1 MVQIKEIQ
9 ALVWWIYGLRKH
21 GIALEASIFT
31 PDVLHKDKKS
41 KRIQIE
47 QESTNMI
54 VKAIYIFYL
63 DIFDTQKDKLLNMLF
78 QKFGLK
84 SAAL

>member
-1 MVQIKEIQ
+1 
-9 ALVWWIYGLRKH
+9 
-21 GIALEASIFT
+21 
-31 PDVLHKDKKS
+31 
-41 KRIQIE
+41 
-47 QESTNMI
+47 MI